1 MLIVKGSTYYPNHLI
16 NQEME
21 NMNKI
26 ISNVNLK
33 KLVKPMTNMLGFAFG
48 NTLCKGTK
56 PRSSLYQ
63 LYPWINTSGCT

>member
-33 KLVKPMTNMLGFAFG
+33 N
-48 NTLCKGTK
+48 
-56 PRSSLYQ
+56 
-63 LYPWINTSGCT
+63 